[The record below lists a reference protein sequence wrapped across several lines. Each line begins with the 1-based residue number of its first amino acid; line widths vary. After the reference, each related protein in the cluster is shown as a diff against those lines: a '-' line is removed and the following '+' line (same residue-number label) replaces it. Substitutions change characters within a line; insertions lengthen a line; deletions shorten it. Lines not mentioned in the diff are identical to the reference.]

1 MDPSGDPPHGFG
13 VELPELVGES
23 VKDAMTAARKL
34 GIKDVMVLE
43 SVDGMSIM
51 PRTMDWNPHRLGL
64 MVENGTVVKAVFG

>member
-1 MDPSGDPPHGFG
+1 
-13 VELPELVGES
+13 
-23 VKDAMTAARKL
+23 MTAAREL

-43 SVDGMSIM
+43 SVDGMSIT